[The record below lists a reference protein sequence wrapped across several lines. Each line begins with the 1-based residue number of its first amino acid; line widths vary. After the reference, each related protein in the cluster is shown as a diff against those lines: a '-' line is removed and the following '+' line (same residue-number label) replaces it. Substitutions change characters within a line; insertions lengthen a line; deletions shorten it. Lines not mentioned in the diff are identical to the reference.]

1 MFEHILALLATV
13 TILLC
18 FIVNIEV
25 EILNFIHDE
34 FKLIFNHV
42 DDINVQGK
50 HTVAIPYLYIFK
62 GQFLKV
68 KQFRLK

>member
-1 MFEHILALLATV
+1 MYILTNFKISTVYKMFEHILALLATV

-25 EILNFIHDE
+25 EILNFIHYE

-50 HTVAIPYLYIFK
+50 HTVATILIHF
-62 GQFLKV
+62 
-68 KQFRLK
+68 